1 VSLSLRDE
9 LRVVIY
15 RDQIQLVRIGR
26 QLTLRGRQSRILEK
40 KIFPFAIAEGAYSDA
55 AIQALESALSGLEK
69 KPAFASVIL
78 SNHFMN
84 YAMVELNQSLNS
96 EAEEQAYAKHCFV
109 QLFGTGAESWEIRL
123 NRDDS
128 GARKLAS
135 ALDAAFLQNLRAAFA
150 RAGINLKSIQ
160 PCLMAAF
167 NNSHSELQNQDAW
180 FVLFENAS
188 LCVGLVKQGSLG
200 SIRTM
205 SVDKDW
211 LEKLTEILDRESYLS
226 DCDIASDK
234 ILLWAPEYVK
244 TDMPKTARW
253 KIQKVKPEI
262 RASFAP
268 DFDERFALA
277 LCN

>member
-26 QLTLRGRQSRILEK
+26 QLTLRGKQARILEK
-40 KIFPFAIAEGAYSDA
+40 KNFPFTVAEGKYSDV
-55 AIQALESALSGLEK
+55 AIQALESALSALPLR
-69 KPAFASVIL
+69 PAFSSVLL
-78 SNHFMN
+78 SNHFMS
-84 YAMVELNQSLNS
+84 YAMVEMNQSLTG
-96 EAEEQAYAKHCFV
+96 EAEELAYAKHCFV
-109 QLFGTGAESWEIRL
+109 QLYGAGAESWEIRL
-123 NRDDS
+123 SRDDS
-128 GARKLAS
+128 GTRQLAS

-150 RAGINLKSIQ
+150 RSGIKLKSLQ
-160 PCLMAAF
+160 PCLMTAF

-180 FVLFENAS
+180 FVLFENDS
-188 LCVGLVKQGSLG
+188 LCVGLVKQGRLS
-200 SIRTM
+200 SVRTM
-205 SVDKDW
+205 NVDQDW

-226 DCDIASDK
+226 DSDIAPDK
-234 ILLWAPEYVK
+234 IFLWAPEYVK
-244 TDMPKTARW
+244 TDMPKSARW

>member
-1 VSLSLRDE
+1 LRNE

-15 RDQIQLVRIGR
+15 RDQIQFVRIGR
-26 QLTLRGRQSRILEK
+26 QLTLRGNQSRILEK
-40 KIFPFAIAEGAYSDA
+40 KSFPISIADGTNPDA
-55 AIQALESALSGLEK
+55 AIQVLESALSGLQN

-84 YAMVELNQSLNS
+84 YAMVELNQSLNG
-96 EAEEQAYAKHCFV
+96 EAEEQAYAKHCFI
-109 QLFGTGAESWEIRL
+109 QLFGTDAESWEIRL

-128 GARKLAS
+128 GARQLAS
-135 ALDAAFLQNLRAAFA
+135 ALDSGFLQNLRATFM
-150 RAGINLKSIQ
+150 RACIKLKSVQ

-180 FVLFENAS
+180 FVLFENES
-188 LCVGLVKQGSLG
+188 LCVGQVKQGSLG

-205 SVDKDW
+205 NVDKDW
-211 LEKLTEILDRESYLS
+211 LERLTEILDRESYLS

-234 ILLWAPEYVK
+234 IFLWAPEYVK
-244 TDMPKTARW
+244 TEMPINSRW
-253 KIQKVKPEI
+253 KIRKVKPEI

>member
-15 RDQIQLVRIGR
+15 RDQIQIVRIGR
-26 QLTLRGRQSRILEK
+26 QLTLRGIQSRILEK
-40 KIFPFAIAEGAYSDA
+40 KSFPISIADGTNPDA

-84 YAMVELNQSLNS
+84 YAMVELNQSLNG
-96 EAEEQAYAKHCFV
+96 EDEEQAYAKHCFV
-109 QLFGTGAESWEIRL
+109 QLYGAGAESWEIRL

-128 GARKLAS
+128 GTRQLAS

-150 RAGINLKSIQ
+150 RAGIKLKSVQ

-167 NNSHSELQNQDAW
+167 NNSLSELQNQNAW
-180 FVLFENAS
+180 FVLFENES
-188 LCVGLVKQGSLG
+188 LCVGLVKQGSLN
-200 SIRTM
+200 SVRTLN
-205 SVDKDW
+205 VDHNW

-226 DCDIASDK
+226 DCDIVSDK
-234 ILLWAPEYVK
+234 IFLWAPEFVK
-244 TDMPKTARW
+244 TDMPQSARW

-268 DFDERFALA
+268 DFEERFALA